1 MPILKQVK
9 ILSQGD
15 RNMCYHRKIEMLGRI
30 ENVNG
35 RKYVNIYNCKKC
47 GSTVIFVENSKPK
60 KIDYKYFK

>member
-1 MPILKQVK
+1 
-9 ILSQGD
+9 
-15 RNMCYHRKIEMLGRI
+15 MCYHRKIEMLGRI

-47 GSTVIFVENSKPK
+47 GSTVIFAENSKPK